1 MNLRDLQYLVAV
13 ADHRHFGRAATACAV
28 SQPTLSTQLKK
39 LEVELGVQLVERG
52 SRAVILTPVGDQV
65 VARARAVLAE
75 GEAIRRIARQ
85 AQDPRAGRLALGA
98 FPTIAPYLFPHVLGE
113 LRRQLPDVE
122 LLLVED
128 KTAALLAHLREG
140 SLDAV
145 VVALPVDEEGLHA
158 EPLFREALLL
168 AAPAT
173 HPLGRDTSPVGLED
187 LAGESVL
194 LLSRGHCLR
203 EQALAVCRAAG
214 AVERPGFRATSLDT
228 LRHMVEAGLGLT
240 ILPRLSLPEARELP
254 PEVVVREFREPTPY
268 RDLAL
273 VWRVGSVRD
282 ALLPEVAQL
291 LRRLPT
297 GLVTP
302 L

>member
-13 ADHRHFGRAATACAV
+13 ADHRHFGRAAKACAV

-52 SRAVILTPVGDQV
+52 GRAVILTPVGDQV

-173 HPLGRDTSPVGLED
+173 HPS
-187 LAGESVL
+187 AGTPRRSGWRT
-194 LLSRGHCLR
+194 SRG
-203 EQALAVCRAAG
+203 RACCCSVA
-214 AVERPGFRATSLDT
+214 ATACASRPLPYAARPAPSSAPASGRPAWTPCGTWSRRAS
-228 LRHMVEAGLGLT
+228 A
-240 ILPRLSLPEARELP
+240 
-254 PEVVVREFREPTPY
+254 
-268 RDLAL
+268 
-273 VWRVGSVRD
+273 
-282 ALLPEVAQL
+282 
-291 LRRLPT
+291 
-297 GLVTP
+297 
-302 L
+302 